1 MSVFDS
7 AFDETVTSWV
17 LVYFTDSDPGKE
29 FEIIPR
35 TRISVQDNVELR
47 PRLRVK
53 VFYGKAKLEAYVV
66 RESGD
71 YYYLKE
77 NFKSLASQY
86 TQDMVL
92 NSIFVYDAEFQQK
105 WECSLAEIEE
115 VQVPAANGTMVL
127 DPAVILEQ
135 YNTLKVRFD
144 DLYRVQNEMRST
156 IVVLVE
162 RVQALTEKCERN
174 EKNKETK
181 DDTKDKTETKDK
193 ADTKDKTD
201 DKKDDKKTEKT
212 PKPKEKEVEEVEE
225 EEDDDDMVYIGENRT
240 PIPKDVYQTINWNS
254 CSAATRKL
262 LMAVFS
268 KDILA
273 THSLTGK
280 PSPAFLNANKETKKK
295 LDATKTSD
303 IIDIVTRR
311 CRVPATAVRNAIT
324 TKCADENKMCKKRKL
339 RHSQ

>member
-1 MSVFDS
+1 MCFNCFVIC
-7 AFDETVTSWV
+7 
-17 LVYFTDSDPGKE
+17 LC
-29 FEIIPR
+29 
-35 TRISVQDNVELR
+35 L
-47 PRLRVK
+47 
-53 VFYGKAKLEAYVV
+53 
-66 RESGD
+66 GD

-225 EEDDDDMVYIGENRT
+225 EEDDDDMVSFHFFILLYIFWNSIQAKIFILNIMFHYQVYIGENRT